1 MTDYNSQPDEYNNYK
16 LEVKDT
22 TNNESK
28 ISRLEILC
36 CSCKDPEGRIKENIC
51 KWGYCP
57 KIQITIQ

>member
-1 MTDYNSQPDEYNNYK
+1 MTDYNSQPDGYNK
-16 LEVKDT
+16 LEVEDIT
-22 TNNESK
+22 IRPK

-57 KIQITIQ
+57 KI